1 LLCPPPGADLAAGDL
16 IIGKGAE
23 NVENKIVEVLA
34 TQGPFVIL
42 FVYLLFYVLKQNAKR
57 EGQYQDTI
65 NKLADRLAVVE
76 DIKAGMDELRRRP

>member
-1 LLCPPPGADLAAGDL
+1 LAAGDL